1 MITYKQ
7 ADIIKEFKECPDYP
21 ILAHQ
26 ANCFKMGS
34 GVAAAI
40 LKEWPDA
47 QLKESNWPIKRFGN
61 NEYHYPKINHVYKKG
76 MIVNMCSQFYP
87 GPCAPSDNIDNF
99 ETRRK
104 ALEQCLYD
112 LRNTYELQNYD
123 AKTKPQDM
131 FFPFPAKIL
140 MPLVASG
147 LAADKAMKKNMTDL
161 EYFKLY
167 IAPVI
172 EEILKDIDVTVCY
185 L

>member
-40 LKEWPDA
+40 LKEWPDS
-47 QLKESNWPIKRFGN
+47 QLEESNWPIKRFGDN
-61 NEYHYPKINHVYKKG
+61 KLYYPKIKG
-76 MIVNMCSQFYP
+76 VSQKGLIVNMCSQFYP

-99 ETRRK
+99 EMRKK
-104 ALEQCLYD
+104 ALGNCLYY
-112 LRNTYELQNYD
+112 LKHTVEEHNYM
-123 AKTKPQDM
+123 ANSMTQ
-131 FFPFPAKIL
+131 FCSFPFPAKIL

-167 IAPVI
+167 IAPVV